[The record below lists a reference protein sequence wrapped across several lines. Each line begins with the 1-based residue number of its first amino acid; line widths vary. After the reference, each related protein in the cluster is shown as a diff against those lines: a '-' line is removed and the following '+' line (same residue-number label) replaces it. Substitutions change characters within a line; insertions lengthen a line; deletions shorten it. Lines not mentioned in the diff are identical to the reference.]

1 MIDLDSAATPPVRPS
16 ATHIDAFAA
25 RLGGEGYTPKTVD
38 DKCELLAKLGHASVE
53 TTSIYLQAMQL
64 KEVALAKTPAAEAHA
79 SRYRPGRRSP
89 PDLPQE
95 HLIIP
100 IPKRAYSSETL
111 GSLRHLH
118 PDSE

>member
-64 KEVALAKTPAAEAHA
+64 KEVALAKTPAAE
-79 SRYRPGRRSP
+79 
-89 PDLPQE
+89 
-95 HLIIP
+95 
-100 IPKRAYSSETL
+100 IPKRANSRETL
-111 GSLRHLH
+111 GFLRHLH
-118 PDSE
+118 SHSE